1 MKPTW
6 TQHTREE
13 HVVTCV
19 QHTRDTSPCIPYAFP
34 IGMRWHCLWASY
46 GVIYKTR
53 GLLIADI
60 IRGRKIKTYFME
72 TICFLVLDIYEWE
85 SRNKGRRKKHRG
97 SNKNVLFW
105 ERLRKKEEHVRNQ
118 IQTFYFKKFH
128 ALKIVAF
135 LNIFKHNLFDRL
147 LQIHDHTPTGIFVA
161 TQVIKCVDLKST
173 SWGHASDR
181 HQFPL

>member
-1 MKPTW
+1 MNT
-6 TQHTREE
+6 THERGTCRNLCTTYQG
-13 HVVTCV
+13 HVSVHSIRV
-19 QHTRDTSPCIPYAFP
+19 PHWNEVALFMSE
-34 IGMRWHCLWASY
+34 LWSD
-46 GVIYKTR
+46 IYKTR